1 LFLIFYRTA
10 LKKCKI
16 GDYKVKD
23 ALKFFQ
29 GYINEMIDIGG
40 DNLPKSIS
48 TSLGAKL
55 GKLYKE
61 REPVSNMK
69 ARLTQIYTVLDAKV
83 NITKLDENIYEVIVE
98 HLERF
103 CPIGGSYNPTR
114 APIFQSN
121 ICFPYTTGFLNEI
134 LPEFK
139 TSSEIKNCILSNN
152 QKTCHYILKLE
163 KKKNVI

>member
-1 LFLIFYRTA
+1 MSKNRS
-10 LKKCKI
+10 
-16 GDYKVKD
+16 

-29 GYINEMIDIGG
+29 AYINEMIDIGG

-55 GKLYKE
+55 GKLYTE
-61 REPVSNMK
+61 RESAPDMEAS
-69 ARLTQIYTVLDAKV
+69 LTKIYTVLNGKTT
-83 NITKLDENIYEVIVE
+83 ITKLDENTYEVLVE
-98 HLERF
+98 YIDKF

-121 ICFPYTTGFLNEI
+121 VCIPYTTGFLNEI

-139 TSSEIKNCILSNN
+139 ISSEIKNCILSNN

>member
-1 LFLIFYRTA
+1 ME
-10 LKKCKI
+10 
-16 GDYKVKD
+16 D

-29 GYINEMIDIGG
+29 AYIKEMIDIGG

-48 TSLGAKL
+48 TRLGVKL
-55 GKLYKE
+55 GRLYKKRDPASDFE
-61 REPVSNMK
+61 I
-69 ARLTQIYTVLDAKV
+69 RLRQIYTVLDAKANV
-83 NITKLDENIYEVIVE
+83 TKLDENTYEVIVK
-98 HLERF
+98 HLEKF

-121 ICFPYTTGFLNEI
+121 VCIPYTSGFLNEI

-139 TSSEIKNCILSNN
+139 TTSEIKNCILSND

-163 KKKNVI
+163 KKENVI

>member
-1 LFLIFYRTA
+1 MSKNRS
-10 LKKCKI
+10 
-16 GDYKVKD
+16 

-29 GYINEMIDIGG
+29 AYINEMIDIGG

-61 REPVSNMK
+61 REPASDME
-69 ARLTQIYTVLDAKV
+69 ARLTQIYTALNAKT
-83 NITKLDENIYEVIVE
+83 NITKLDENTFEVIVNYTE
-98 HLERF
+98 KF

-114 APIFQSN
+114 APSVQSS
-121 ICFPYTTGFLNEI
+121 ICIPYTRGFLNEI

-139 TSSEIKNCILSNN
+139 TTSEIKNCIISKN
-152 QKTCHYILKLE
+152 QKTCHYTLKLE
-163 KKKNVI
+163 KKKKDIELMQFNSNE